1 MFVIFWFLIL
11 DIIIGLRLVFYLMK
25 FSWDIYLEYWVLLNV
40 YVLIFNFISKIFRD
54 LRWDGIKLNVYN
66 FYIYFSY
73 RV

>member
-25 FSWDIYLEYWVLLNV
+25 FSWDIYLEYWVLLYV
-40 YVLIFNFISKIFRD
+40 YVVIFNIISKIFKD
-54 LRWDGIKLNVYN
+54 LRWDGKLNVYN